1 MVASGLVYVPRFLLV
16 FALILAGCRSTP
28 ELFPQVVGAWH
39 RTATSE
45 LPDHLHVASYEGPG
59 KLEAR
64 VYRFPSPA
72 AALEAA
78 QNRKPEPDTV
88 FFNSGP
94 YLVQIHWQTADR
106 KALHEFV
113 TGLEKQMAADKRR

>member
-1 MVASGLVYVPRFLLV
+1 VRRPRFLLV
-16 FALILAGCRSTP
+16 FALIFASCRSTP
-28 ELFPQVVGAWH
+28 DLFPQVVAGWH
-39 RTATSE
+39 RTTISE
-45 LPDHLHVASYEGPG
+45 LPDHGLAASYEGPG

-64 VYRFPSPA
+64 VYHFPSPV
-72 AALEAA
+72 AALESA
-78 QNRKPEPDTV
+78 QSHKPEPDTV

-113 TGLEKQMAADKRR
+113 AGLEEHMAADKRR